1 MHVTLIMNESLDNV
15 SEGNLGGERV
25 PVEDNWVP
33 LISVPA
39 VQLHTPTACTV
50 VQYELVFSQS

>member
-1 MHVTLIMNESLDNV
+1 MNESLDNV

-33 LISVPA
+33 LVTVPA